1 MAHIEKVTKTK
12 TKTGKNTRPAKKAK
26 RAVPTDDVTDTD
38 SEHSLSAISLTQDRM
53 GRMQEQYLTNE
64 KTAEEIEYLKS
75 HHAND
80 SDVSSMNN

>member
-12 TKTGKNTRPAKKAK
+12 THTGKNTRPAKKAK
-26 RAVPTDDVTDTD
+26 RTIPTEEVTDTD
-38 SEHSLSAISLTQDRM
+38 SKNSLNAISLAHDRE

-75 HHAND
+75 LHAND